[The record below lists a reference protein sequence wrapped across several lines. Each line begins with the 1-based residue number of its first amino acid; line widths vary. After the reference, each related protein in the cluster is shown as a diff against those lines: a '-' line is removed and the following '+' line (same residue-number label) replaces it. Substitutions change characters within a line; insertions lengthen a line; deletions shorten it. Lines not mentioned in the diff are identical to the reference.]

1 MTSRGLAVAVALCAC
16 AGFQPTVKQDPAPSL
31 PRPQRPASAP
41 GGTAF
46 AEARPASVW
55 SSGMPLTLPAASD
68 LCRATGCWLPT
79 AKIVDALYAQASL
92 KLEPRPIPPSAEM
105 MSNAY
110 FLDHQNRVQAQLDS
124 VVDGHTGRRRRSG
137 GGAQEGPCADAQ
149 DAGSSRS
156 GCHLRLA
163 SAVE

>member
-41 GGTAF
+41 GGIAF

-110 FLDHQNRVQAQLDS
+110 FSITR
-124 VVDGHTGRRRRSG
+124 TGCRRNSIPSSTGTHGSPPEIWWRGTRRTS
-137 GGAQEGPCADAQ
+137 C
-149 DAGSSRS
+149 
-156 GCHLRLA
+156 
-163 SAVE
+163 